1 LLSRYTSSQDIS
13 VGLPIAGRNRVES
26 EGLVGLFLNTLV
38 LRTEWTGNPTFRE
51 LLARVR
57 EVALGAYAH
66 QELPFEKLVEELQPE
81 RDLSRTP
88 LFQVMLV
95 LQNAPL
101 QMPPLTELEV
111 GTLEVATR
119 STNYDLTVSITETE
133 AGLQVLLDY
142 NALLFREARMQ
153 RLLRHWERLLQSV
166 VAAPTSKLSELQW
179 LTDEEREQI
188 VYGWNQTE
196 RKYNAA
202 LSVVDLIAQQRPEAV
217 AVVSG
222 AEQLT
227 YGELNERANEVAHYL
242 RSLGVG
248 PETVVG
254 VCLERTVELP
264 IALLGVLKSGG
275 AYLPLDPTY
284 PRERLR
290 WILEDAGVQ
299 VVLSE
304 GYSGTRINTDL
315 KTTISSENLAY
326 VIYTSGSTGRPKG
339 VGVTHGNLVNFLLS
353 MQKEPGVTAEDTL
366 LAVTT
371 LAFDIAGL
379 ELYLPLISG
388 GRLVLASREAATDG
402 QPLLKL
408 LREYEATVMQATP
421 ATWRL
426 LLDAL
431 VGEGAARAATEGRP
445 YKGSLCA
452 FSFYRSC
459 A

>member
-1 LLSRYTSSQDIS
+1 MTRSCLRLPVQYADYAAWQREWLQGAVLEQQLSYWRERLQGAPAALELATDYPRPALHRYRGATLGYQLDAALSAEMQALSRREGVTLLMLLLGSLQLLLSRYTSSQDIS

-26 EGLVGLFLNTLV
+26 EGLMGLFLNTLV
-38 LRTEWTGNPTFRE
+38 LRTEWSGNPTFRE

-166 VAAPTSKLSELQW
+166 VAAPNSKLSELQW

-196 RKYNAA
+196 QEYDTAS
-202 LSVVDLIAQQRPEAV
+202 SV
-217 AVVSG
+217 S
-222 AEQLT
+222 LT
-227 YGELNERANEVAHYL
+227 
-242 RSLGVG
+242 
-248 PETVVG
+248 
-254 VCLERTVELP
+254 
-264 IALLGVLKSGG
+264 
-275 AYLPLDPTY
+275 
-284 PRERLR
+284 
-290 WILEDAGVQ
+290 
-299 VVLSE
+299 
-304 GYSGTRINTDL
+304 
-315 KTTISSENLAY
+315 
-326 VIYTSGSTGRPKG
+326 
-339 VGVTHGNLVNFLLS
+339 
-353 MQKEPGVTAEDTL
+353 
-366 LAVTT
+366 
-371 LAFDIAGL
+371 
-379 ELYLPLISG
+379 
-388 GRLVLASREAATDG
+388 
-402 QPLLKL
+402 
-408 LREYEATVMQATP
+408 
-421 ATWRL
+421 
-426 LLDAL
+426 
-431 VGEGAARAATEGRP
+431 
-445 YKGSLCA
+445 
-452 FSFYRSC
+452 
-459 A
+459 